1 MEKGPH
7 DMKTIGTA
15 CLALFLITLPF
26 QTEADDS
33 IAAIGAGGIEL
44 LQSDDIRMEEQDLFL
59 TRDKVRTRFLFRNES
74 DVDITSLVAFVM
86 PDIQPEDLMKRDTI
100 PLANMLNFTVES
112 NGRKVTPD
120 YDLRAI
126 LNDKDITEQ
135 LEKLKIRP
143 EDITRY
149 VSSGFAPVQQDELK
163 KIGALH
169 AFFDNVPGWN
179 TRFRIYWEQQ
189 FPAGA
194 QVEIYHE
201 YKPFLGTE
209 NISPETITEVSAFT
223 EAFCMTNAQK
233 RQAAELLQQPGVRAY
248 DLEYTLS
255 TGSNWKG
262 SIERLAITVEKKAA
276 DDVIATCLPGLTPE
290 SPMSY
295 GVSHRHKKPTED
307 IRVLFI
313 SKE

>member
-1 MEKGPH
+1 
-7 DMKTIGTA
+7 MKTISTA
-15 CLALFLITLPF
+15 CLVLFLITLPF

-86 PDIQPEDLMKRDTI
+86 PDIQAEDLMKRDTI
-100 PLANMLNFTVES
+100 PLADMLSFTVES
-112 NGRKVTPD
+112 NGRKITPD

-135 LEKLKIRP
+135 LEKLKIMP
-143 EDITRY
+143 EDITRH
-149 VSSGFAPVQQDELK
+149 VSSGFAPAQRDELK
-163 KIGALH
+163 KIGAMH

-179 TRFRIYWEQQ
+179 TRLRIYWEQQ
-189 FPAGA
+189 FLAGA

-233 RQAAELLQQPGVRAY
+233 RQAAELLRQPGVRAY

-255 TGSNWKG
+255 TGASWKG
-262 SIERLAITVEKKAA
+262 SIRRLAITIEKTNP
-276 DDVIATCLPGLTPE
+276 DDIIASCLPGLKPE
-290 SPMSY
+290 SSNTY
-295 GVSHRHKKPTED
+295 SVSHENIKPTED